1 MVEEMH
7 AMAIQGSSILR
18 IVHVAGTRMIE
29 LGIDG
34 LSRGEMEPG
43 LMRKSLSDR
52 ILLALLLE

>member
-1 MVEEMH
+1 MH